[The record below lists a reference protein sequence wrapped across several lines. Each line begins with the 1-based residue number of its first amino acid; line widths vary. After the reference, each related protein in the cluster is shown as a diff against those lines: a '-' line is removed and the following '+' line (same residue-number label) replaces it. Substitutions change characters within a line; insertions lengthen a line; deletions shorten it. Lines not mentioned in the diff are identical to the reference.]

1 LALEL
6 AFACPR
12 ADVVAFDVSRPS
24 GSQFSDVFDAA
35 ELDIRSRGD
44 GLRAAMQRVRVAQ
57 GSITSASDL
66 DRALCSSDIVFNAAA
81 YGMASVNG
89 ASVNLCHRIN
99 VAGVEALIDAC
110 ARCRVRR
117 IVHVSSTVAVF
128 DGSPIV
134 NGTAALPL
142 VTQPHH
148 GNHYGHTKALA
159 EELLRRAADGSAA
172 LDVAIVRPN
181 GIFGPND
188 NTHFPRLKRLLRDG
202 LFNLRVGDGASL
214 VDWIFIDN
222 LSHALLCA
230 AAADFQT
237 VPCSAGSSSKC
248 VTVHVSDEDPREM
261 NHLFCAFAEALG
273 YLPPSLY
280 ISTQLLSRIAALMVA
295 ASRLTRGLFTPML
308 TPCEA
313 YKAGTHMVFSTADAR
328 GSIAWQPLVSY
339 ETGISMTVE
348 YEHRKLLRAPPPPI
362 EVPSLVWWLL
372 IVGGMWLCW
381 IGDAAAA
388 SARCSGYSLPS
399 ALCSVVVLA
408 SQSVASCNLN
418 LRIIF
423 YCAVLA
429 HCVEAAV
436 AVRIMRRMASFS
448 RANRPKSGRKE
459 GVFFEWGTGLMLAY
473 VLQTFILGFP
483 SLKTILRYN
492 RLQEAMLKTGVMGR
506 EARKQPLL

>member
-1 LALEL
+1 MALEL
-6 AFACPR
+6 AFACPH

-35 ELDIRSRGD
+35 ELDIRSRCD

-57 GSITSASDL
+57 GCITSASDL

-89 ASVNLCHRIN
+89 ASVELCHRIN

-110 ARCRVRR
+110 ARCRARR

-128 DGSPIV
+128 DGSPII

-142 VTQPHH
+142 VTRPYH

-159 EELLRRAADGSAA
+159 EQLLRRAA
-172 LDVAIVRPN
+172 LEVAIVRPN

-202 LFNLRVGDGASL
+202 LFNLKVGDGASL

-237 VPCSAGSSSKC
+237 VPCTAGSSSKC

-261 NHLFCAFAEALG
+261 NHLFCTFAEALG
-273 YLPPSLY
+273 YSPPSLY
-280 ISTQLLSRIAALMVA
+280 ISTPLLSRVAALMVA
-295 ASRLTRGLFTPML
+295 ASRLTDGLFTPML

-328 GSIAWQPLVSY
+328 SSIAWQPLVSY

-348 YEHRKLLRAPPPPI
+348 YEYRKLLRASPPPI
-362 EVPSLVWWLL
+362 EAPSLMWWLL

-388 SARCSGYSLPS
+388 SARCGGYSLPS

-408 SQSVASCNLN
+408 SHAAASCNLN
-418 LRIIF
+418 LRFIF

-436 AVRIMRRMASFS
+436 AVYIMRRMASFS
-448 RANRPKSGRKE
+448 RANRSKSGRKE
-459 GVFFEWGTGLMLAY
+459 GFFFEWGTGLMSAHL
-473 VLQTFILGFP
+473 LQTFILGFP
-483 SLKTILRYN
+483 SLKVILRYK
-492 RLQEAMLKTGVMGR
+492 RLQEAMMKTGVMGR